1 MFSKQTDV
9 PKHIEILNKN
19 QLKHIILFAKRTDHM
34 GFKFLLGLYKSNF
47 SFAWLK
53 YAI

>member
-34 GFKFLLGLYKSNF
+34 DFKFLLEFVQK
-47 SFAWLK
+47 
-53 YAI
+53 